1 MLVEG
6 KNLTTIWLDIAEGL
20 VKIIDQRLL
29 PHELKIV
36 NLNTLAEAVFA
47 IKEMQVRGAP
57 LIGVT
62 AAYGMYLASKDNSDI
77 ENLIQSGKKLK
88 ETRPTAVNLSWAI
101 DKIIDQIK
109 DLEKKKRS
117 ESILQIANII
127 REEDINSCSNIG
139 DNGLKLLEEIYNKKK
154 STINILTHCN
164 AGW

>member
-6 KNLTTIWLDIAEGL
+6 NNLTTIWHDTFDGL

-36 NLNTLAEAVFA
+36 NLDTLVEVAFA

-77 ENLIQSGKKLK
+77 ENLIYSGKHLK
-88 ETRPTAVNLSWAI
+88 DT
-101 DKIIDQIK
+101 
-109 DLEKKKRS
+109 KR
-117 ESILQIANII
+117 
-127 REEDINSCSNIG
+127 
-139 DNGLKLLEEIYNKKK
+139 
-154 STINILTHCN
+154 
-164 AGW
+164 